1 MVENRPLWLPTEAG
15 IANAYRSC
23 TRWITPP
30 VMLDFMATIGPIV
43 GDPFMVRTIAVTIV
57 NISSMNP
64 PVRKIRHL
72 DILLG
77 DVNFPPEVS
86 RAINST
92 LDRIVPP
99 PDFVRLAERIIT
111 PMNNLTGALL
121 EPPFP
126 VPEGSTERVMTD
138 RVSRLAHDEAITAF
152 GNLRERFVRH
162 VSYGLVMH
170 TVAPDPMRGEIVTHA
185 QEGIREHLAVMDMA
199 AMMFGMILHH
209 PDTWDETAA
218 DRLRVVTLLN
228 EAKARDIAIQEYID
242 EGNTIS
248 QPRKVLA
255 MVDDLLINHCERLV
269 SSPDSDL
276 SAFPF
281 WVRVHG
287 NSPYV
292 ET

>member
-1 MVENRPLWLPTEAG
+1 MVKNRPLWLPTEAG

-23 TRWITPP
+23 SRWITPA

-43 GDPFMVRTIAVTIV
+43 GDPFIVRTIAVTIV

-72 DILLG
+72 DMLLS

-92 LDRIVPP
+92 LDRIIPP
-99 PDFVRLAERIIT
+99 PDFVNLAERIIT

-126 VPEGSTERVMTD
+126 VPEGATERVMTD
-138 RVSRLAHDEAITAF
+138 PVSRLAYDEAMTAF

-170 TVAPDPMRGEIVTHA
+170 TVAPDPTRDEIVTNA

-209 PDTWDETAA
+209 PDTWDETAV
-218 DRLRVVTLLN
+218 DPLRAVTLLN
-228 EAKARDIAIQEYID
+228 ECKARDNTVQAYID
-242 EGNTIS
+242 DGNTIS
-248 QPRKVLA
+248 QARKVLA
-255 MVDDLLINHCERLV
+255 MIDDLLIDHCERLV
-269 SSPDSDL
+269 SSPDNDL
-276 SAFPF
+276 SALPF
-281 WVRVHG
+281 WVRVRD
-287 NSPYV
+287 NAPYV